1 MHPILDKAYRGV
13 TRYLP
18 PKLAGRLDLLRPSYW
33 ASWGGPLNGQERRQ
47 EIVRELARELTFD
60 RVIETG
66 TYRGTTTEYL
76 SALFGVPVAT
86 VEAHPRHFT
95 YSTRRL
101 AVNRHVTVEFG
112 DSRPFLRRLAESPGT
127 DAEAVFIYLDAHKED
142 DLPLAEELRVIAAA
156 WPRAVVM
163 IDDFQVPG
171 DSGYAYG
178 GYGPG
183 KLLVEEVLP
192 VEALQGWSLY
202 YPIASSELET
212 GSKSGCCVLFS
223 PAMTD
228 GGKLSTL
235 RLGRSFSTDPRGT
248 ESATKRL
255 RSG

>member
-47 EIVRELARELTFD
+47 EIVRELARELSFD

-66 TYRGTTTEYL
+66 TYRGTTTEFF
-76 SALFGVPVAT
+76 SAVFGVPVAT
-86 VEAHPRHFT
+86 VEANLRHFT
-95 YSTRRL
+95 YSSRRL

-112 DSRPFLRRLAESPGT
+112 DSRAFLRRLAESPAAK
-127 DAEAVFIYLDAHKED
+127 AEVTFVYLDAHWED
-142 DLPLAEELRVIAAA
+142 DLPLAEELQIIASG

-171 DSGYAYG
+171 DTGYAYD

-183 KLLVEEVLP
+183 KLLVEEYLP
-192 VEALQGWSLY
+192 AQALQGWSLY
-202 YPIASSELET
+202 YPTASSDQET
-212 GSKSGCCVLFS
+212 GSKSGTCVLLS
-223 PAMTD
+223 PALRD
-228 GGKLSTL
+228 SGKLSGL
-235 RLGRSFSTDPRGT
+235 RLARTFSPVPRSA
-248 ESATKRL
+248 ESATKHL